1 MKMEGGVLLPL
12 PFLNAWLLSKEK
24 LILRGKNIYEGG
36 IKDLTLPRG
45 KHTTEGDPKVI
56 GAAYSHT
63 DILRMDQL

>member
-1 MKMEGGVLLPL
+1 MRMEDEVLPPP
-12 PFLNAWLLSKEK
+12 PFSNDWLLSKEK
-24 LILRGKNIYEGG
+24 LTLRGKHINEDG